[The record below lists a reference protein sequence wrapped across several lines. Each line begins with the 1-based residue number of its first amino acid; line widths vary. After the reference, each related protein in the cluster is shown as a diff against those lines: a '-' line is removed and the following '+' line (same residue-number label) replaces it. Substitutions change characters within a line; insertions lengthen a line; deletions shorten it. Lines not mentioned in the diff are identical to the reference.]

1 MSAFLADEQQG
12 QLDLTGLHSLAELV
26 LREESYPDSTELTV
40 LFVDESE
47 MSSYNARFLD
57 RDEPTDVLAF
67 PVEDLTAGEVPEI
80 DPFGP
85 PLILGDVIIAPT
97 YVGRQAEDMEV
108 SLEDEMA
115 LMVTHGILH
124 LIGYDHQTDQEA
136 NLMEGR
142 EAEILWLVGRVRR

>member
-1 MSAFLADEQQG
+1 MSAFLADEQQE

-136 NLMEGR
+136 ELMEGR
-142 EAEILWLVGRVRR
+142 EAEILGLVGRVRR

>member
-1 MSAFLADEQQG
+1 MSAFLADEQQE

-26 LREESYPDSTELTV
+26 LREERYPDSTELTV

-136 NLMEGR
+136 KLMEGR
-142 EAEILWLVGRVRR
+142 EAEILRLVGRVRR

>member
-1 MSAFLADEQQG
+1 MSAFLADEQKE

-57 RDEPTDVLAF
+57 REGPTDVLAF
-67 PVEDLTAGEVPEI
+67 PVEELTAGEVPEI
-80 DPFGP
+80 DPLGP

-136 NLMEGR
+136 ELMEGR
-142 EAEILWLVGRVRR
+142 EAEILRLVGRVRR